1 LFFHH
6 DPEAELASNLVGL
19 IEVIMVTDIGDDV
32 SSTAPES
39 WFYDD
44 RVFYTVKYILSFLK

>member
-1 LFFHH
+1 MFFHH
-6 DPEAELASNLVGL
+6 DPETELASNLVGL
-19 IEVIMVTDIGDDV
+19 IEVIVVTDIGDDV

-39 WFYDD
+39 WFHDD